1 MRKICRLGIAA
12 IFTAAWLIGIVAG
25 DYSAWSTPDGYV
37 DPVELEITIESGCD
51 GLELVRGETAE
62 CQDIIYVTAN
72 ADWKLS
78 VEDDSSLLPFKG
90 YMNDGPIRSGN
101 EQDTSGYKKLTNPFV
116 VTGIGDLC
124 SGPVMIEPLGKAP
137 ASSEPVVVHYSQQ
150 VAGNEKSGDYY
161 IMLTYTISPR

>member
-1 MRKICRLGIAA
+1 MGKICCLGIAA
-12 IFTAAWLIGIVAG
+12 IFAAALVIGVAAG
-25 DYSAWSTPDGYV
+25 DYSAWSTPDGSV

-51 GLELVRGETAE
+51 SLPLIRGETTE

-78 VEDDSSLLPFKG
+78 VEDDSSIIPFRG
-90 YMNDGPIRSGN
+90 YMNDGPVKSVN
-101 EQDTSGYKKLTNPFV
+101 EQGTNGYKKLTNPFV
-116 VTGIGDLC
+116 LEGIGDLC

-137 ASSEPVVVHYSQQ
+137 ASSQPVVVPYSQQ
-150 VAGNEKSGDYY
+150 VAGNEKGGDYY